1 MRNLLKQSDIYNMG
15 EFLFI
20 LLFILS
26 YVISYMVNEIYD
38 DIEEVRKLERKK
50 FYRDLFKRDLEL

>member
-1 MRNLLKQSDIYNMG
+1 MG